1 MATPTE
7 QELAELFLDI
17 EELRPQTDETTR
29 AYTAFRDYCAL
40 GGGRSLRRLR
50 ALYLERQAAIK
61 TAAEQRARSGGASAS
76 AVAPM
81 PHPPSVHDRTLEG
94 WSSTY
99 KWGERVRVYEAAV
112 GRLARAMEAKS
123 LAEMR
128 ERHTNF
134 ALAMLNL
141 AASRMQMLQGDEL
154 SISEL
159 RLYIAEA
166 IRLERQARGADV
178 LGLLTDEE
186 SAAGTTVRTA
196 RYKIV
201 EVVKDYGDQTPAEE

>member
-1 MATPTE
+1 
-7 QELAELFLDI
+7 
-17 EELRPQTDETTR
+17 
-29 AYTAFRDYCAL
+29 
-40 GGGRSLRRLR
+40 
-50 ALYLERQAAIK
+50 
-61 TAAEQRARSGGASAS
+61 
-76 AVAPM
+76 M
-81 PHPPSVHDRTLEG
+81 PHPPSIHDRTLEG
-94 WSSTY
+94 WSSAH

-123 LAEMR
+123 LTEMR

-141 AASRMQMLQGDEL
+141 AASRMQMMQGDEL
-154 SISEL
+154 SVGEL

-166 IRLERQARGADV
+166 VRLERQARGADV